1 MIQDCKALD
10 GKCNWVLDIF
20 LVKAVKIEIIQSL
33 KARLYAGFFCELIF
47 LLSVYITM
55 LYYKTYEHKDSTEWV
70 TFIHGAGGSSS
81 IWYKQIKEFKSNFNV
96 LLIDLRGHGRSQ
108 EMFERY
114 FTDEYN
120 FENISKDV
128 IEVLDHLNIQKSH
141 FVGISLGT
149 ILMRTICE
157 IAPER
162 VKSLTM
168 GGAVTRMNVRSKI
181 LVGLGN
187 ATKRILPYMWLYK
200 LFAWIIMPRKRNAE
214 SRILFAEQ
222 AKKLCQKEF
231 IKWFNLTYK
240 LNPLLKYFNEND
252 TKLPTLYL
260 MGDEDYMFLPQVMNL
275 VKQHDAST
283 LRVIPNCGHV
293 CNVEQP
299 STFNRLAIDFIHHN
313 RA

>member
-1 MIQDCKALD
+1 MNLFFLFKLAL
-10 GKCNWVLDIF
+10 K
-20 LVKAVKIEIIQSL
+20 
-33 KARLYAGFFCELIF
+33 
-47 LLSVYITM
+47 M
-55 LYYKTYEHKDSTEWV
+55 LYYKTYNHKTSTEWV

-81 IWYKQIKEFKSNFNV
+81 IWYKQIKAFKSNFNV
-96 LLIDLRGHGRSQ
+96 LLIDLRGHGKSQ

-114 FTDEYN
+114 FSNEYN

-128 IEVLDHLNIQKSH
+128 IEVLDHLKIKQSH

-157 IAPER
+157 IAPDR

-168 GGAVTRMNVRSKI
+168 GGAVTRMNIRSKI
-181 LVGLGN
+181 LVALGN
-187 ATKRILPYMWLYK
+187 ATKKFVPYMWLYK

-240 LNPLLKYFNEND
+240 LNPLLSYFNEND

-260 MGDEDYMFLPQVMNL
+260 MGDEDYMFLPQVINL
-275 VKQHDAST
+275 VRSHENSS
-283 LRVIPNCGHV
+283 LEVIPDCGHV

-299 STFNRLAIDFIHHN
+299 NLFNHHAISFIN
-313 RA
+313 SQSK